1 MKRATRPFLILL
13 TVVALCLYGL
23 VVSAGR
29 LSAGTAFEMV
39 ICAEDGPETIWLDAG
54 GTPVEAPAKTPA
66 KCCDCQDCLS
76 FAPAAVLTRV
86 FAAPMRLPVPS
97 RAATSLRT
105 MPIAHPALTL
115 PLSRGPPTHPADVAT
130 LSPARAGHGFGASVS
145 PAPVSVEDNGH
156 GAAQACRANH
166 EVAR

>member
-23 VVSAGR
+23 VASAGR

-54 GTPVEAPAKTPA
+54 GAPVEAPAKTPA
-66 KCCDCQDCLS
+66 KCCDCHDCLA
-76 FAPAAVLTRV
+76 FAPAAVLTRA
-86 FAAPMRLPVPS
+86 FAAPMRLPAPS
-97 RAATSLRT
+97 RAAPPIRT
-105 MPIAHPALTL
+105 IPTTTPALTL
-115 PLSRGPPTHPADVAT
+115 PQSRGPPSHPADVAT

-145 PAPVSVEDNGH
+145 PAPVSFHGIGH
-156 GAAQACRANH
+156 GAAQACRANQ